1 MERALT
7 DILALIDSVDITI
20 FVILVVVNIVFW
32 KKLKSSCLVNGSL
45 FLMLGIVLPLMSSS
59 REVSRNVAINGPA
72 MDNFELAYTFSLFPV
87 YWLILA
93 FQVMVLISKNTDEE
107 SGNINGTDR
116 SEK

>member
-1 MERALT
+1 
-7 DILALIDSVDITI
+7 
-20 FVILVVVNIVFW
+20 
-32 KKLKSSCLVNGSL
+32 
-45 FLMLGIVLPLMSSS
+45 
-59 REVSRNVAINGPA
+59 